1 VDDMGMESVSLLSAE
16 RFGSEPDSALDSQIK
31 IAEDNDFG
39 LELRVRE

>member
-31 IAEDNDFG
+31 IAEEFYFG
-39 LELRVRE
+39 LELMVHE